1 LTLPLYFYYIKYT
14 MKKKFYLTT
23 PIYYATSKPHIGHAF
38 ATLYADVIA
47 RYKRLKNYKVFF
59 SVGTDEYGSKIEKS
73 AKEAN
78 KKPQEF
84 VDEIASLYFKVWQI
98 LDIQYDVFVRTTSG
112 KHKKGVLKF
121 IEKIYQG
128 GDIYPA
134 FYQGFY
140 CFDCESFISP
150 NELVNGLC
158 PDHLK
163 PPQKIK
169 EKNYFFR
176 LKKYLPLVKEK
187 IISNELRIVP
197 ESRRKEILNIIEA
210 GIPDF
215 SISREKVRWGIPF
228 PYLPGQTI
236 YVWTEALMN
245 YLTSLNFPEG
255 EKFKKFWPPDL
266 HIIGAEINKFHS
278 IFWPALLLSIKLPLP
293 KTIFVHGLFTIN
305 NQKIS
310 KSLGNVIDPLGLVSQ
325 FGVDGTRYLL
335 LSQFPATEHGDIKE
349 SEFILRYNAD
359 LANGLGNL
367 LERITTMIINYRN
380 GFLKKGNFDKK
391 ILDLGEKIEK
401 DYFEKMENYELFFA
415 LQKIFSFIKALDQ
428 YLDFKKPWNLA
439 KNKKEK
445 ELDEVLASLLW
456 GIEKI
461 ISWLEPFI
469 PSKSLIV
476 KDYFL
481 KIKKGELKEKKLN
494 LFPRI

>member
-1 LTLPLYFYYIKYT
+1 

-23 PIYYATSKPHIGHAF
+23 PIYYATRKPHIGHAF
-38 ATLYADVIA
+38 TTLYADVIS
-47 RYKRLKNYKVFF
+47 RYKRLKDYKVFF
-59 SVGTDEYGSKIEKS
+59 SVGTDEHGSKIAKS
-73 AKEAN
+73 AKKTN
-78 KKPQEF
+78 KNPQEF
-84 VDEIASLYFKVWQI
+84 VDEIALLYLKTWQI
-98 LDIQYDVFVRTTSG
+98 LDIQYDVFVRTTSE

-121 IEKIYQG
+121 IEQLYQAD
-128 GDIYPA
+128 DIYLA
-134 FYQGFY
+134 IYEGLY
-140 CFDCESFISP
+140 CINCENFLTEK
-150 NELVNGLC
+150 ELVNGLC
-158 PDHLK
+158 PDHLR

-176 LKKYLPLVKEK
+176 LKKYLPLIKEK
-187 IISNELRIVP
+187 IISNELRIIP
-197 ESRRKEILNIIEA
+197 ESRRKEILNIIET

-215 SISREKVRWGIPF
+215 SISREKVKWGIPF
-228 PYLPGQTI
+228 PYLQGQTI
-236 YVWTEALMN
+236 YVWAEALMN
-245 YLTSLNFPEG
+245 YLTSLEFPNG
-255 EKFKKFWPPDL
+255 EKFKEFWPPDL
-266 HIIGAEINKFHS
+266 QIIGAEINKFHS
-278 IFWPALLLSIKLPLP
+278 IFWPALLLSNKLSLP

-310 KSLGNVIDPLGLVSQ
+310 KSLENVIDPLNLVSR

-335 LSQFPATEHGDIKE
+335 LSQFPAAEHGDIKE

-380 GFLKKGNFDKK
+380 GFLKKVNLDKK
-391 ILDLGEKIEK
+391 ILDLGKKIEK

-415 LQKIFSFIKALDQ
+415 LQKIFSFIKIFDQ
-428 YLDFKKPWNLA
+428 YLDSKKPWNLA

-445 ELDEVLASLLW
+445 ELDEVLSSLLW

-469 PSKSLIV
+469 PLKTSV
-476 KDYFL
+476 AKDYFL
-481 KIKKGELKEKKLN
+481 KIKRGELKEKKLN